1 MFLKTSA
8 LPSGRM
14 GAEEEW
20 QRLRGQAAAHASDSE
35 EGGLMEYPREA
46 SRVSEPPAG
55 GLSRLP
61 QPGKSALHP
70 ASVSMPVMSVVSGG
84 GG

>member
-20 QRLRGQAAAHASDSE
+20 QRLRGQAAAHASE

-70 ASVSMPVMSVVSGG
+70 ASVSMPVLSVVSVGG
-84 GG
+84 G